1 LVYLFF
7 NINIVLGTLWKDAT
21 DPGRI
26 SYPMFLSRLAI
37 QILDG
42 GMRTNH
48 LVVEHE
54 PLSLSSVGMLSSIV
68 E

>member
-1 LVYLFF
+1 MYIFGVNWLLTKY
-7 NINIVLGTLWKDAT
+7 VLDTW
-21 DPGRI
+21 
-26 SYPMFLSRLAI
+26 
-37 QILDG
+37 DG

-54 PLSLSSVGMLSSIV
+54 LLSLSSVVMLSSIV